1 MQNTVAYLSMAALLC
16 MLSGCAWFSGDA
28 NPGIE
33 LASLSKT
40 PVSDLPVPVGF
51 TLDAERSRT
60 FDSGVARLVDHLY
73 TGNASTFAVARF
85 YKKAMVLRRW
95 RFVNETFSL
104 GDQDLRFQ
112 RPGETC
118 RVRITPG
125 SWLHPTKLKLEL
137 WTSEI
142 INRPANI
149 TGKTGQ

>member
-1 MQNTVAYLSMAALLC
+1 MRNTVTCLGLAALLC
-16 MLSGCAWFSGDA
+16 MLSGCAWFSGDS
-28 NPGIE
+28 NPGME
-33 LASLSKT
+33 LAARAKS
-40 PVSDLPVPVGF
+40 PVADLPVPMGF
-51 TLDAERSRT
+51 TIDAERSRT

-104 GDQDLRFQ
+104 GDQDLRFT

-142 INRPANI
+142 INRPAN
-149 TGKTGQ
+149 TTVRTGQ

>member
-1 MQNTVAYLSMAALLC
+1 MRNTAMCATLALLLC
-16 MLSGCAWFSGDA
+16 VFSGCAWFSADT
-28 NPGIE
+28 NPGME
-33 LASLSKT
+33 LAAQAKS
-40 PVSDLPVPVGF
+40 PVADLPVPTGF
-51 TLDAERSRT
+51 TLDADRSRT

-85 YKKAMVLRRW
+85 YKRSMVLRRW
-95 RFVNETFSL
+95 RFVSETFSL
-104 GDQDLRFQ
+104 GDQDLRFK

-142 INRPANI
+142 VKRPAK
-149 TGKTGQ
+149 TATRTGQ